1 MKTETNIDLTS
12 LPVSFQEGTTAWSS
26 PSNIALVKYWGKYD
40 NQIPANPSISITLSE
55 CHTKTEISW
64 KKSNSGQ
71 FEIDF
76 YFDGQKNEAFGTK
89 IKKFLEALPNR
100 EYIKDLHIT
109 AHSSNTFPHSA
120 GIASSASGMS
130 AFVLCFLEME
140 KQVFGMHEN
149 ENEFYREASILS
161 RLASGSASRSVYGG
175 LVSWGQASVIP
186 GSSDLYATQ
195 YQGTL
200 HADFKNLQD
209 SIIICDRG
217 EKSVSSRAGHGLMKT
232 NPYAQRRFE
241 HAHENMAAL
250 LESMSKGDWDKFAA
264 LVENEALTLHGM
276 MMMSYPWFIL
286 MKPKTIELL
295 DVIKSY
301 REKTGIRMC
310 FTLDA
315 GPNIHLI
322 YPESEK
328 TKVLE
333 FLKNEVEKHLPENSI
348 IFDKEGNGP
357 QKLK

>member
-1 MKTETNIDLTS
+1 MKTETITYPDSIPSNLT
-12 LPVSFQEGTTAWSS
+12 EGNTTWTS

-40 NQIPANPSISITLSE
+40 NQIPANPSISITLSA
-55 CHTKTEISW
+55 CHTKTELHW
-64 KKSNSGQ
+64 ATSNSGK

-76 YFDGQKNEAFGTK
+76 YFDGIKNEAFGTK
-89 IKKFLEALPNR
+89 IKKFLESLPNR
-100 EYIKDLHIT
+100 NYLNSLHFT

-140 KQVFGMHEN
+140 KQVFGLHQN
-149 ENEFYREASILS
+149 DADFYREASILS

-175 LVSWGQASVIP
+175 LASWGKSNVIVD
-186 GSSDLYATQ
+186 SSDLYATQ
-195 YQGTL
+195 YSGEL

-217 EKSVSSRAGHGLMKT
+217 EKSVSSRAGHGLMNT
-232 NPYAQRRFE
+232 NPYALRRFE
-241 HAHENMAAL
+241 HAHENMEAL
-250 LESMSKGDWDKFAA
+250 LDSMKIGNWDKFAA
-264 LVENEALTLHGM
+264 IVENEALTLHGM

-328 TKVLE
+328 AKVLE
-333 FLKNEVEKHLPENSI
+333 FLKNEVENHLPENSI
-348 IFDKEGNGP
+348 IFDHEGNGP
-357 QKLK
+357 HKLK